1 MIDAARNVGI
11 AAAVNLWFWGAAG
24 PRFGVSPTA
33 ARLAA
38 GSSMLLSAVDRV
50 PPLLR
55 PLTKILNA
63 PGSAVV
69 QTLLTREK
77 RLQNADP

>member
-11 AAAVNLWFWGAAG
+11 AAAVNLVFWGAAA

-33 ARLAA
+33 ARWAA
-38 GSSMLLSAVDRV
+38 GSSMLLTAVNRV
-50 PPLLR
+50 PPVLA
-55 PLTKILNA
+55 PLTRMMNA

-69 QTLLTREK
+69 QILNRERLT
-77 RLQNADP
+77 NGI

>member
-11 AAAVNLWFWGAAG
+11 AAAVNLVFWGAAA

-33 ARLAA
+33 ARWAA
-38 GSSMLLSAVDRV
+38 GSSMLLAAVNRV
-50 PPLLR
+50 PPVLA
-55 PLTKILNA
+55 PLARIMNA

-69 QTLLTREK
+69 QILTNRE
-77 RLQNADP
+77 RLTNGT